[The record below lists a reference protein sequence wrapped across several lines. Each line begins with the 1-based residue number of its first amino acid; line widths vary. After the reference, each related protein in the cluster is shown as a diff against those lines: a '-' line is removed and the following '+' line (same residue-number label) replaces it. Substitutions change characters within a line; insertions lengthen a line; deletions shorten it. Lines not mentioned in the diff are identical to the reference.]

1 MQPAMLAAAIVLA
14 LVALGNWGYAAWRT
28 LNGTPFQDSLP
39 LMIVGLV
46 CLTLIA
52 VLGVVTG
59 KKKKG

>member
-59 KKKKG
+59 KKKG